1 MEQVNSILEIAGPLL
16 LGLACGALFR
26 KFMYPRILAKLGS
39 LASWVTSTANTWV
52 LLVHLCIALGVA
64 AACHASNAVATLMW
78 LHENLPTPPFALTLG
93 LLHWFF
99 LGATF
104 LSGYYVALIPSSD
117 SEGSEEAQAS
127 GAV

>member
-1 MEQVNSILEIAGPLL
+1 MEVLNSILEIAGPLL

-26 KFMYPRILAKLGS
+26 KFVYPRVLARLGA
-39 LASWVTSTANTWV
+39 LASWVTSPANTWV
-52 LLVHLCIALGVA
+52 LVLHLCIALGVA

-78 LHENLPTPPFALTLG
+78 LHEHLPAPPFALTLG
-93 LLHWFF
+93 LLHGFF

-104 LSGYYVALIPSSD
+104 FCGYYVALIPSSD
-117 SEGSEEAQAS
+117 SEEAQAS